1 MLLEYGGHAA
11 VPHECVA
18 VEAHLGGGEGGVVH
32 EEGEAVLGADE
43 LLLQLVDGV
52 RLHLDDVVLE
62 LHQLLRI
69 RRRRQRLLRDLLVL
83 IAQPTT

>member
-1 MLLEYGGHAA
+1 M
-11 VPHECVA
+11 PHEGVA
-18 VEAHLGGGEGGVVH
+18 VEAHLGRREGGVVD
-32 EEGEAVLGADE
+32 EEGEAVLGADQ

-62 LHQLLRI
+62 LHQLLRV